1 MKKRNYKTIFYD
13 DGKRWKKVK
22 KLFFMFILFF
32 TSTFAIIFY
41 SFAYSPFES
50 KFDKETTREINQVIE
65 DINNNKRPIVNQ
77 GTLVTIEDLFGTK
90 YVKRIGEDEKYVILS
105 FDDGPDPEYTPKI
118 LEIMEKEGVKGSFFA
133 LGNMMYKHPGVGQQI
148 LDQGSDVGLHTFTH
162 HREAKDDGPINKLRF
177 VYEMDLSEKIFAYN
191 YGFKTNLF
199 RVPYMGVEENP
210 SYYALQY
217 IREAYLRGLNIS
229 APTVDSSDWENQN
242 VNEIVGLSTNPEVMG
257 SVVLLHDS
265 GGNRDATI
273 KALPQIIKFYKE
285 KGYKFITV
293 SDLAGKYGFS
303 TKKELTTKDKILIPV
318 AYNAYDIYKK
328 TPGFVKK
335 LFVTGLFLILIHI
348 SIFVL
353 LALSHVYKEKKL
365 KIKAK
370 KYYKSIRDGALISI
384 IIPMYNEE
392 ASIRASI
399 KSVVKSTYKNIEII
413 VVDDGS
419 TDSSYLKVLGIK
431 DNRIRIL
438 QKPNGGKFSALNY
451 GFRFA
456 RGEIT
461 VCLDADTRVKPNA
474 IFEIYLEFSD
484 KKVAAVA
491 GNIKVG
497 NRINL
502 LTRIQSLEYILAHSI
517 EKRSLDLF
525 SSVMV
530 VPGAFGAWRTNK
542 VKNFGGF
549 SPRTLAEDF
558 DLTLKL
564 MRRKQ
569 KIAYSDTAIAY
580 TEAPT
585 TFKHLYYQRRRW
597 TFGNLQVLF
606 RHRGMLLNRKYGVL
620 GMFFMPRTV
629 LLQIPSI
636 ILTPLVDL
644 FVVLNLL
651 FGDRL
656 LTIWFMLFYF
666 FIQILLVLM
675 AYKLA
680 NEKKRDIL
688 LIPLLRVPYAQFIY
702 IVFFESIFKV
712 FRGEKSVWK
721 KIQHT
726 GRFSVSQNN
735 NLVNYKYLG
744 FISKLL

>member
-13 DGKRWKKVK
+13 DGKRWKRVK
-22 KLFFMFILFF
+22 KFSFLLLLCFLSISAL
-32 TSTFAIIFY
+32 IFY
-41 SFAYSPFES
+41 SIVYSPFES
-50 KFDKETTREINQVIE
+50 KSDKKTAEEIEVTIDEIN
-65 DINNNKRPIVNQ
+65 NTRRPIVNQ
-77 GTLVTIEDLFGTK
+77 GTLVTIEELYGTK
-90 YVKRIGEDEKYVILS
+90 YVKKFGEDGKYVILT
-105 FDDGPDPEYTPKI
+105 FDDGPDPKYTPKI
-118 LEIMEKEGVKGSFFA
+118 LEIMEKEGVRGSFFA
-133 LGNMMYKHPGVGQQI
+133 LGKMMYKNPEIGRQI
-148 LDQGSDVGLHTFTH
+148 LDQGSDIGLHTFTH
-162 HREAKDDGPINKLRF
+162 HNEDKNDGRINKLRF
-177 VYEMDLSEKIFAYN
+177 IYELDFSEKIFAHN
-191 YGFKTNLF
+191 YGYKTNLF
-199 RVPYMGVEENP
+199 RVPFLGVEENP
-210 SYYALQY
+210 SYYSFQY

-229 APTVDSSDWENQN
+229 APTVDSSDWDNKNE
-242 VNEIVGLSTNPEVMG
+242 NEIVKLSTNPEVMG
-257 SVVLLHDS
+257 AVILLHDS
-265 GGNRDATI
+265 GGNRDATV
-273 KALPQIIKFYKE
+273 KALPGIIKFYKE
-285 KGYKFITV
+285 KGYKFITI
-293 SDLAGKYGFS
+293 SDLTSRYGLS
-303 TKKELTTKDKILIPV
+303 SKKELTTKDKILVPV
-318 AYNAYDIYKK
+318 AYNTYDIYKK

-335 LFVTGLFLILIHI
+335 LFATGLFLIIIHMSLFI
-348 SIFVL
+348 L
-353 LALSHVYKEKKL
+353 LAFSHVYKEKK
-365 KIKAK
+365 IKFTSK
-370 KYYKSIRDGALISI
+370 KYYKPIRDWALISV

-392 ASIRASI
+392 KSIRASVR
-399 KSVVKSTYKNIEII
+399 SVLKSTYKNIEII

-419 TDSSYLKVLGIK
+419 TDLSYVKVSSIK
-431 DNRIRIL
+431 DNRIRII
-438 QKPNGGKFSALNY
+438 QKPNAGKFSALNY

-474 IFEIYLEFSD
+474 IFEIFLEFSD

-497 NRINL
+497 NRVNL
-502 LTRIQSLEYILAHSI
+502 LTKIQSLEYILAHSI

-525 SSVMV
+525 SSIMV
-530 VPGAFGAWRTNK
+530 VPGAFGAWRTK
-542 VKNFGGF
+542 RVKNFGGF

-580 TEAPT
+580 TEAPI
-585 TFKHLYYQRRRW
+585 TFKQLYYQRRRW

-606 RHRGMLLNRKYGVL
+606 RHREMLLNRKYGAL

-666 FIQILLVLM
+666 LIQIVLM
-675 AYKLA
+675 IVAFKLA
-680 NEKKRDIL
+680 NEKRRDML
-688 LIPLLRVPYAQFIY
+688 LIPLLRIPYAQFLY

-712 FRGEKSVWK
+712 FRGETSVWL

-735 NLVNYKYLG
+735 RFADYKYLG
-744 FISKLL
+744 FINKLL